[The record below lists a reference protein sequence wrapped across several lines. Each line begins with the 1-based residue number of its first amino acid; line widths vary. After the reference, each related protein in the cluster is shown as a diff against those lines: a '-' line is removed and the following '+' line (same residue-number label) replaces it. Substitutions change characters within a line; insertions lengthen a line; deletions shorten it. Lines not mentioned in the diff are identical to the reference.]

1 MTLEDFGSC
10 TACSVMTDHN
20 QDYQLVIGRQDVIIP
35 CFLCFCLFCFVLT
48 VAFVL
53 SILFVCFFLW
63 KKKKKEND
71 LKIFVFLIRKK

>member
-35 CFLCFCLFCFVLT
+35 FFLFFCLLCLVLT

-53 SILFVCFFLW
+53 NFFCFCFLW